1 MKSTIDWLDAAKQQ
15 HDLSDYAIA
24 PLLGVTRSQLSRYRK
39 GHDYL
44 SDDAAIKLAELL
56 GMDDPSLIIA
66 SAHAER
72 AKSPAAKAFWERWAA
87 VAAGV
92 VFAVGLGASPAPA
105 SAANSAQNAANSVY
119 YVKY

>member
-1 MKSTIDWLDAAKQQ
+1 MKNTVEWLDAAKQQ
-15 HDLSDYAIA
+15 HGLSDYALA
-24 PLLGVTRSQLSRYRK
+24 PLLGVSRSQMSNYRN
-39 GHDYL
+39 GRDYL
-44 SDDAAIKLAELL
+44 SDDAAIKLADLL
-56 GMDDPSLIIA
+56 GMEDPSLIIA

-92 VFAVGLGASPAPA
+92 VFAVGLGASPTPA